1 MSTGVGAPAD
11 TPASIT
17 PASIEHSGS
26 VVPAITPPPQ
36 RWQLSPSHPE
46 EASALAAA
54 ARLPLVV
61 AELLLARGIATE
73 EAAYNFLNP
82 EIGQLHDPF
91 LMLGMAAAVDRLELA
106 IARCETILLYGDYDV
121 DGTTAVVL
129 LKTAIEMLAGPP
141 GCTPGCTVR
150 FHVPHRLREG
160 YGIQSAVLEAAT
172 ADGVGLVI
180 SVDTGMR
187 AFAEARRARELGLDL
202 IVTDHHLPDAGDEI
216 PAALA
221 ILNPNQPGCAYPEK
235 SLCGAAIAFKL
246 AVAVLLRRD
255 AARTREKTVP
265 SFLKMVALATVADAV
280 PLRGENRVL
289 AALGIRELHRPAGLG
304 LRALFQAAGVDPA
317 TKQLT
322 SFDLG
327 FRLAPRINAAG
338 RMDIAAEVVE
348 LFTTRDAARAH
359 ELAGKLE
366 RLNLERREAEAEVLR
381 QVETRLAT
389 DASLVEK
396 KMLVMVGEGWH
407 RGIIGILASRVVDR
421 TAKPAIV
428 VSVEDGVAYGSGR
441 SIDGFPLLEA
451 IETCADLYTRFGGH
465 AFAVG
470 FAMPAGN
477 LPEMERRLYSFA
489 AQKLAGQEAEQVL
502 RIHAELPLE
511 RVTPVLGGWLRK
523 LEPYGHG
530 NPEPVFLARAMQL
543 TAPVR
548 LMKEKHIRLE
558 LRSAGSPDSPDATI
572 GAGIGAGIGLA
583 PIRAVGWNMA
593 HRAHELRLE
602 QGSTIDVAYRIREND
617 HPQYGGLQIEIAG
630 IVLASGQ

>member
-1 MSTGVGAPAD
+1 MGAPAD
-11 TPASIT
+11 TPVRAE
-17 PASIEHSGS
+17 PSGLDAAAAR
-26 VVPAITPPPQ
+26 PAIAPPPQ
-36 RWQLSPSHPE
+36 RWQFNTSNPE
-46 EASALAAA
+46 EAAALAAA

-73 EAAYNFLNP
+73 QAAYNFLNP

-106 IARCETILLYGDYDV
+106 ITCCETILLYGDYDV

-129 LKTAIEMLAGPP
+129 LKTAIEMLAGSS
-141 GCTPGCTVR
+141 GCTVR

-160 YGIQSAVLEAAT
+160 YGIQSAVLEAAA

-187 AFAEARRARELGLDL
+187 AFAEAKLARQLGLDL

-221 ILNPNQPGCAYPEK
+221 ILNPNQPGCTYPEK

-246 AVAVLLRRD
+246 AVAVLQRRD
-255 AARTREKTVP
+255 AARTREKTIP

-389 DASLVEK
+389 DLEMAQH
-396 KMLVMVGEGWH
+396 KMVVMAGIGWH
-407 RGIIGILASRVVDR
+407 RGIIGILASRIVDR

-428 VSVEDGVAYGSGR
+428 VSVEDGIAYGSGR

-470 FAMPAGN
+470 FAMPAEN

-530 NPEPVFLARAMQL
+530 NQEPVFLARELRL

-558 LRSAGSPDSPDATI
+558 LRPAALPINSSLTAASAPV
-572 GAGIGAGIGLA
+572 
-583 PIRAVGWNMA
+583 RAVGWNLA
-593 HRAHELRLE
+593 RRAQELKLE
-602 QGSTIDVAYRIREND
+602 QESVIDLAYRIREND

-630 IVLASGQ
+630 IESASNR

>member
-1 MSTGVGAPAD
+1 
-11 TPASIT
+11 
-17 PASIEHSGS
+17 
-26 VVPAITPPPQ
+26 
-36 RWQLSPSHPE
+36 
-46 EASALAAA
+46 
-54 ARLPLVV
+54 
-61 AELLLARGIATE
+61 
-73 EAAYNFLNP
+73 
-82 EIGQLHDPF
+82 
-91 LMLGMAAAVDRLELA
+91 
-106 IARCETILLYGDYDV
+106 
-121 DGTTAVVL
+121 
-129 LKTAIEMLAGPP
+129 
-141 GCTPGCTVR
+141 
-150 FHVPHRLREG
+150 
-160 YGIQSAVLEAAT
+160 
-172 ADGVGLVI
+172 
-180 SVDTGMR
+180 
-187 AFAEARRARELGLDL
+187 
-202 IVTDHHLPDAGDEI
+202 
-216 PAALA
+216 
-221 ILNPNQPGCAYPEK
+221 
-235 SLCGAAIAFKL
+235 
-246 AVAVLLRRD
+246 
-255 AARTREKTVP
+255 
-265 SFLKMVALATVADAV
+265 MVALATVADAV

-389 DASLVEK
+389 DLEMAQH
-396 KMLVMVGEGWH
+396 KMVVMSGIGWH
-407 RGIIGILASRVVDR
+407 RGIIGILASRIVDR

-428 VSVEDGVAYGSGR
+428 VSVEDGIAYGSGR

-470 FAMPAGN
+470 FAMPTEN

-530 NPEPVFLARAMQL
+530 NQEPVFLARELRL

-558 LRSAGSPDSPDATI
+558 LRPAALPINSSLTAASAPV
-572 GAGIGAGIGLA
+572 
-583 PIRAVGWNMA
+583 RAVGWNLA
-593 HRAHELRLE
+593 RRAQELKLE
-602 QGSTIDVAYRIREND
+602 QESVIDLAYRIREND

-630 IVLASGQ
+630 IESASNR

>member
-1 MSTGVGAPAD
+1 MSTGLGVPAD
-11 TPASIT
+11 TQAQ
-17 PASIEHSGS
+17 H
-26 VVPAITPPPQ
+26 AIPPELPGATSAPKIAPPPQ
-36 RWQLSPSHPE
+36 RWQLSVPHPE
-46 EASALAAA
+46 EAAALASA

-61 AELLLARGIATE
+61 ADLLLARGIVTE
-73 EAAYNFLNP
+73 QAAYNFLNP

-91 LMLGMAAAVDRLELA
+91 LMLGMAAAVERLELA
-106 IARCETILLYGDYDV
+106 ITRCETILLYGDYDV

-129 LKTAIEMLAGPP
+129 LKTAIEMLAGSS
-141 GCTPGCTVR
+141 GCTVR

-160 YGIQSAVLEAAT
+160 YGIQSSVLEAAA

-187 AFAEARRARELGLDL
+187 AFAEAKRARELGLDL

-216 PAALA
+216 PVALA
-221 ILNPNQPGCAYPEK
+221 ILNPNQPGCMYPEK

-246 AVAVLLRRD
+246 AVAVLQRCD
-255 AARTREKTVP
+255 AARTREKTIP

-366 RLNLERREAEAEVLR
+366 RLNLERREAEAAVLR
-381 QVETRLAT
+381 QVENRLAT
-389 DASLVEK
+389 DHTLAAN
-396 KMLVMVGEGWH
+396 KMLVMVGDGWH
-407 RGIIGILASRVVDR
+407 RGIIGILASRIVDR

-428 VSVEDGVAYGSGR
+428 VSVEDGIAYGSGR

-470 FAMPAGN
+470 FAMPAEN

-489 AQKLAGQEAEQVL
+489 AHKLAGQQAEQVL

-530 NPEPVFLARAMQL
+530 NQEPVFLARSMRL

-558 LRSAGSPDSPDATI
+558 LRHTAPPTSHAAIGSAPVK
-572 GAGIGAGIGLA
+572 
-583 PIRAVGWNMA
+583 AVGWNLA
-593 HRAHELRLE
+593 QRAQDLQLE
-602 QGSTIDVAYRIREND
+602 QGSVVDLAYRIREND

-630 IVLASGQ
+630 IALASGQ